1 MKRFDS
7 FKVFYK
13 DRLNFYLLNIT
24 ILAYL
29 LSFIWLSITDFVQT
43 NINVLHYNIYFGFD
57 VIAPWYWL
65 ILLPI
70 FFLLASVLNTLLAW
84 YFFSRK
90 TAWSHFL
97 VSASFL
103 LSIAIFFYLFN
114 ILNYNL

>member
-97 VSASFL
+97 VS
-103 LSIAIFFYLFN
+103 IAIFFYLFN